1 MFHIRLTWQVTMET
15 DLVRTSADRQHTWHG
30 CGSDGESE
38 LGAEDRDRRLPVSA
52 SNSGDGDL

>member
-38 LGAEDRDRRLPVSA
+38 LGAEDRDRRHQ
-52 SNSGDGDL
+52 